1 MHPSLSLL
9 TGKTISHVWCG
20 AYSALYLEIGTLFE
34 GRAYGNGAAGN
45 LCGEITLYAGFDWR
59 FSGPWSSFASDEL
72 SSGRRQVVISSL
84 LGATVSS
91 AQLSGNRV
99 ELVIAASNGVRLST
113 LSPNPLEPNWSL
125 SFNAQNPGHLYI
137 QNGILR
143 IDRAGC

>member
-20 AYSALYLEIGTLFE
+20 AYSALYLELGALSE

-59 FSGPWSSFASDEL
+59 FTGPWTTFASDEL
-72 SSGRRQVVISSL
+72 STGRRQVVISSL
-84 LGATVSS
+84 LNATVSS
-91 AQLSGNRV
+91 AQLSGSRV
-99 ELVIAASNGVRLST
+99 ELVIVASNGVRLST

-143 IDRAGC
+143 VDRSG